1 MNKEI
6 LCLWKCTSVQE
17 TFYFFYKPI
26 IILCPNQT
34 VVRGLKE
41 LLTKCP
47 KALNAISPPISSPI
61 AIKAIPRTA
70 IPVKK

>member
-1 MNKEI
+1 
-6 LCLWKCTSVQE
+6 
-17 TFYFFYKPI
+17 
-26 IILCPNQT
+26 

>member
-26 IILCPNQT
+26 IKWDFNNRAMRNIDETSFNQT
-34 VVRGLKE
+34 
-41 LLTKCP
+41 
-47 KALNAISPPISSPI
+47 NY
-61 AIKAIPRTA
+61 
-70 IPVKK
+70 